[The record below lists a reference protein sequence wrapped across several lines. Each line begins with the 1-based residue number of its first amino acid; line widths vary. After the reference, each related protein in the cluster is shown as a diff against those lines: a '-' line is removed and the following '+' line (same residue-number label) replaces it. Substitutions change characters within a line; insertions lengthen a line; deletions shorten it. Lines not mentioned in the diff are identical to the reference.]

1 MFAGVRCGNF
11 GEATSCESGSEEE
24 AEKYCRVDMAWFYGV
39 IQTLEKDF
47 DVVYNTKVKFNSE
60 CFIHGDRIVNPYN
73 HNYGQLD
80 HREGYFKNS
89 KIRFTGQVKFI
100 RDNTSDWIP
109 FEKLFY
115 AFVKYNLNVPK
126 DKLKGFLLSLIENG
140 FLITD
145 IRGGLSET
153 DPLQNLLDQ
162 LKDLSLIHIFWKQ
175 KVSILWQRPLWNMLP
190 GKGLRYLQLQSSSPC
205 PEWEWKA
212 RLREIF
218 TTREISG

>member
-80 HREGYFKNS
+80 HREGYFK
-89 KIRFTGQVKFI
+89 ILRLDL
-100 RDNTSDWIP
+100 RDR
-109 FEKLFY
+109 L
-115 AFVKYNLNVPK
+115 
-126 DKLKGFLLSLIENG
+126 
-140 FLITD
+140 
-145 IRGGLSET
+145 
-153 DPLQNLLDQ
+153 NLLGIIQ
-162 LKDLSLIHIFWKQ
+162 VIGFRLKSFF
-175 KVSILWQRPLWNMLP
+175 ML
-190 GKGLRYLQLQSSSPC
+190 L
-205 PEWEWKA
+205 
-212 RLREIF
+212 
-218 TTREISG
+218 